1 MRKQILECIELN
13 AKREV
18 VDLATMLG
26 EDVDYISQEIS
37 EMEKEKVI
45 CGYHT
50 LINWDKTDVEKI
62 TAIIEVRV
70 TPQRNQGF
78 DKIAERIYRYDEVTS
93 VFLMS
98 GGYDFSV
105 VIEGATMKQVALFVA
120 SRLAPIDGVISTAT
134 HFVLKKYKDHSII
147 LDDKKEDERMV
158 VTL

>member
-13 AKREV
+13 AKREL